1 MNIKIFLILMKIS
14 LIFAK
19 IDLEFYSLYRRCES
33 EFILCGNAKVK
44 KESLNEENIDI
55 SSSYISNVNN
65 ITNTIYNYKDYE
77 KINILIKNL
86 KKAIDE
92 KPIISF
98 DIYDTLVIRPYFK
111 PTDLFVHLEKLY
123 NATGFANARITAK
136 GFTFDEIYK
145 NIDKKYRWLKEKELS
160 LEYNVTSPRPLLKNI
175 YEYAVHKNK
184 KIIIISDMYF
194 SKKYLSKILKK
205 CGYTKFMNLYVSSAY
220 HKTKKSGSLYS
231 KVIKKLNINSNKIL
245 HIGDNYKSD
254 ILQARKLGL
263 NAFYVPTVMR
273 NFLESDYRIKIFQKH
288 HKKELGASIMLGLLA
303 PHFECSFNNYWY
315 EFGYKYA
322 GPVIL
327 GFMEWLDD
335 QLKKDKIYK
344 VLFVARDGYTLE
356 KVFNIIK
363 TSNASS
369 YYFYF
374 NRKIVNDIFS
384 KNKTIS
390 ENMKKE
396 FMLYL
401 KKVDIKND
409 NKLAI
414 VDSVTKKWTSQRGIN
429 FFFPEKFIKG
439 YYWFTGYRKKYKNYY
454 KNMKH
459 ESYQKDHKKHRFGDL
474 IELIMTA
481 PTSPIIGIKNG
492 NPIFKVTNESEKI
505 IINLYPKISNG
516 AIDFAKNFLELFNK
530 LNIYFSCDMLIDWIN
545 YFKDFHTEVDKTMF
559 SNIKGSFTGEHEN
572 YQLIFNIGVPFSGK
586 KTQCEKISN
595 EFKYSKLYMKEMI
608 QKE

>member
-1 MNIKIFLILMKIS
+1 MKIS

-374 NRKIVNDIFS
+374 NRKIIDNIFS
-384 KNKTIS
+384 KNKTESVIK
-390 ENMKKE
+390 KKE
-396 FMLYL
+396 FNNYL
-401 KKVDIKND
+401 
-409 NKLAI
+409 NKLNI
-414 VDSVTKKWTSQRGIN
+414 EDKKIGIIDSVTYKWKSQRGLIQL
-429 FFFPEKFIKG
+429 FPEKEIKG
-439 YYWFTGYRKKYKNYY
+439 YYYFTGKKYIDILNF
-454 KNMKH
+454 
-459 ESYQKDHKKHRFGDL
+459 ESYQSEHNKNKIGNL

-481 PTSPIIGIKNG
+481 PTPPIIDIKNG
-492 NPIFKVTNESEKI
+492 KPIFQNPDNDEFLRMK
-505 IINLYPKISNG
+505 LYPYISNG
-516 AIDFAKNFLELFNK
+516 AIDFAKDLIKIFGK
-530 LNIYFSCDMLIDWIN
+530 LNTYVTYYSLNDWIN
-545 YFKDFHTEVDKTMF
+545 IFKKRPTKIDKNMF
-559 SNIKGSFTGEHEN
+559 SIIKHSASIEHDK
-572 YQLIFNIGVPFSGK
+572 YVLL
-586 KTQCEKISN
+586 
-595 EFKYSKLYMKEMI
+595 FKNWY
-608 QKE
+608 